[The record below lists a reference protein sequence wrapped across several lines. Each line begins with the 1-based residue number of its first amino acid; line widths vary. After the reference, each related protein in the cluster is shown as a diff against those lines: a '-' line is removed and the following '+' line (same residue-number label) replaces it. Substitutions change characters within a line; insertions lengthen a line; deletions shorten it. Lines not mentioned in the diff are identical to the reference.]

1 VKIITDE
8 KCTAYSRVGHPERP
22 QRIASTVG
30 YLKDQ
35 SDLPI
40 EWLTPTKVA
49 DEQILRAHTPE
60 MLARLDVPRD
70 LDSDTPF
77 FKNISE
83 RARAS
88 VAAALDALK
97 LARSGE
103 TAFGLMRPP
112 GHHATR
118 THSMGFC
125 YLNNIAIAVLEAL
138 ATARERVAV
147 FDFDVHHGNGTEDI
161 LLNRPNTA
169 FYSVHQFPAYPGS
182 GQKNIG
188 NNCFN
193 YPVLPQTP
201 REAWRDVLAR
211 ALSDIKKFSPGLIAV
226 SAGFDAYERDPLAEG
241 TLLSEDFFWL
251 GQELRAMKVPF
262 FSLLEGG
269 YSSDLPELIFAYLK
283 GVAGL
288 GVP

>member
-1 VKIITDE
+1 
-8 KCTAYSRVGHPERP
+8 
-22 QRIASTVG
+22 
-30 YLKDQ
+30 
-35 SDLPI
+35 
-40 EWLTPTKVA
+40 
-49 DEQILRAHTPE
+49 
-60 MLARLDVPRD
+60 MLARLDIPQD
-70 LDSDTPF
+70 LDTDTPYF
-77 FKNISE
+77 QNISA

-103 TAFGLMRPP
+103 TAFSLMRPP
-112 GHHATR
+112 GHHATHR
-118 THSMGFC
+118 HSMGFC

-138 ATARERVAV
+138 ATGKERVAV

-161 LLNRPNTA
+161 LLNRPNAA

-182 GQKNIG
+182 GQKNVG

-201 REAWRDVLAR
+201 REAWRAVLAH
-211 ALSDIKKFSPGLIAV
+211 ALEDIRKFSPGLIAV

-241 TLLSEDFFWL
+241 TLLPEDFFWL
-251 GQELRAMKVPF
+251 GQELRAMNVPF

-269 YSSDLPELIFAYLK
+269 YSSDLPELILSYLK
-283 GVAGL
+283 GVAGQ
-288 GVP
+288 